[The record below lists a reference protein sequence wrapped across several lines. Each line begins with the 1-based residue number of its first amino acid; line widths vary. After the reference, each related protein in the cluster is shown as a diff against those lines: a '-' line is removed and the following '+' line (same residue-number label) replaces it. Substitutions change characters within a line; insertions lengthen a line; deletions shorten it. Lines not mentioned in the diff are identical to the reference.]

1 MKRNIAV
8 AALTAAVLVGGGL
21 VTTAAFADS
30 GSGGVDDRTAAGTDR
45 TAGPRGDAGSTGAA
59 KTARIALDEAVGA
72 ALKAVPGTVTEAGLD
87 DDDDSARTV
96 WELDVYGSDKVWHD
110 VTVDARNGKVLS
122 HRKDDDND
130 DRDRHAPRSAS
141 VSLDAAVKAALAAQP
156 GTVTSVDLDDDRAD
170 DDNDDRGGR
179 TPHWDVDVA
188 GEDGKGH
195 ELRVDAKSGKVTVDQ
210 DDDGADG
217 DADDRDDNDDD

>member
-8 AALTAAVLVGGGL
+8 AALTAAVLVGGGI

-30 GSGGVDDRTAAGTDR
+30 DGAGDDDRTVAGTDR
-45 TAGPRGDAGSTGAA
+45 AAGSDGDTGGTGTA
-59 KTARIALDEAVGA
+59 KTGRTTLDEAVGA

-122 HRKDDDND
+122 HREDDDND

-156 GTVTSVDLDDDRAD
+156 GTVTSVDLDDDGD
-170 DDNDDRGGR
+170 DDNGERGAL
-179 TPHWDVDVA
+179 HWGVDVT
-188 GEDGKGH
+188 GKDGKQH
-195 ELRVDAKSGKVTVDQ
+195 ELHVDAKSGKVTVDQ
-210 DDDGADG
+210 DDDRD
-217 DADDRDDNDDD
+217 DDRDDNDDD